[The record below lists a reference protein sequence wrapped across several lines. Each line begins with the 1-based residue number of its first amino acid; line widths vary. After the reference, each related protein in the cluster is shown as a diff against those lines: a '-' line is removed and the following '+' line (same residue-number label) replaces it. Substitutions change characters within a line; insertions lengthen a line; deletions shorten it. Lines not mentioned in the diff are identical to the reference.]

1 MRIWQSE
8 HQFNHN
14 WETVVKASLKKYP
27 NPITTAI
34 VGIDVLDRKLDTNNA
49 SGQTLKS
56 KRIILS
62 EWSLPNWAKQIVCSP
77 SCFATEM
84 SEVDPIRKTLTMT
97 TKNLTLCNK
106 LSFEEKLTYTPH
118 PSDSNSTLLKQ
129 EAVISVSGVPLS
141 SYLEDFLT
149 RHISSNA
156 NKGRQAIEWVISQQQ
171 STCQ

>member
-14 WETVVKASLKKYP
+14 WEKVVSACLKKYP
-27 NPITTAI
+27 NPITTAV
-34 VGIDVLDRKLDTNNA
+34 VGIDVLDRKV
-49 SGQTLKS
+49 SGGTLRS
-56 KRIILS
+56 KRLIHS
-62 EWSLPNWAKQIVCSP
+62 EWSLPHWAQRFVCGP
-77 SCFATEM
+77 SCYATEI
-84 SEVDPIRKTLTMT
+84 SEVDPKHRTLTMT

-118 PSDSNSTLLKQ
+118 PEDSNVTLLRQ

-149 RHISSNA
+149 RHMSVNA
-156 NKGRQAIEWVISQQQ
+156 NKGRQAIEWVISQQE
-171 STCQ
+171 SSCG